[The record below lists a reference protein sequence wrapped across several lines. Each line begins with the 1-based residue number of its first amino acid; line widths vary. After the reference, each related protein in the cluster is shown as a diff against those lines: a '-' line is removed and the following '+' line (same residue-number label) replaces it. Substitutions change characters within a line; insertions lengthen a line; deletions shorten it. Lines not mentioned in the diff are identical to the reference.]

1 MFLIF
6 FRDCVRNCCSTY
18 RRACV
23 LLFACSLVVVVHQV
37 QGGLLVFGP
46 LANVLRAAV
55 VGLCFSFST
64 TGRRCRRRRP
74 TGFLVQRCTQIR
86 FRRGP
91 RRHRHRI
98 VVRLVVHVDGA
109 ARTVPGTLRHQFF
122 KLFAPL
128 DRRGRAAS
136 NGRSPYHNVINNGS
150 QETKGQKVRR

>member
-1 MFLIF
+1 MNRGKKCVLDF

-23 LLFACSLVVVVHQV
+23 LLFACSRVRVFACSLVVVVHQV

-64 TGRRCRRRRP
+64 TGRRRRRRRRRP
-74 TGFLVQRCTQIR
+74 TGSLVQRCTQIR

-128 DRRGRAAS
+128 DRRGCAAG
-136 NGRSPYHNVINNGS
+136 NGRSP
-150 QETKGQKVRR
+150 